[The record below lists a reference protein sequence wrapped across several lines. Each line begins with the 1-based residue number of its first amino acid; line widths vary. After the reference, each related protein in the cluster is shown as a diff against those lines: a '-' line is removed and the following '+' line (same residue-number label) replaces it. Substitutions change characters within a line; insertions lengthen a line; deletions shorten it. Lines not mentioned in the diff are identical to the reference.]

1 MNLVRRHAMTKEGE
15 KVWFEEQL
23 PDLLNQ
29 FSDSVQ
35 DAQHRWEG
43 DVMHFSFAVKV
54 AGRFKGILRVTDTD
68 YVMDVR
74 FGFVQRIF
82 EGKAR
87 AAIERWLDENLV

>member
-1 MNLVRRHAMTKEGE
+1 MNLVRQHRMTKDGAKEW
-15 KVWFEEQL
+15 VEEQL

-29 FSDSVQ
+29 FNNSVQ
-35 DAQHRWEG
+35 GAQHHWEG

-54 AGRFKGILRVTDTD
+54 AGRFQGTLGVTDTD
-68 YVMDVR
+68 YVMDVP
-74 FGFVQRIF
+74 FGFVRRVF